1 MRRDESLAQAD
12 QFEERA
18 VELDDVVLGA
28 PGMPVAGADLEAEAA
43 VKRRLLGKIMGG
55 DDEMVD
61 GARHEDSSR
70 DQRATSDVRSAQP
83 VPAPSKSP

>member
-1 MRRDESLAQAD
+1 MRRGEFVAEAD

-28 PGMPVAGADLEAEAA
+28 PGMAVAGADLEAEAA
-43 VKRRLLGKIMGG
+43 VERLLFGEVIGG

-70 DQRATSDVRSAQP
+70 DERATSDVRPAQP
-83 VPAPSKSP
+83 KSP